1 MRTFVRATEKDAAT
15 ILRIGAQGRAALAAM
30 GLDQWSG
37 GTPTPAQVAR
47 DVAGGWARLAL
58 DDGVPVGIMSVCAG
72 GERDYDAVNPGS
84 GGWLVASANDPAD
97 GDVRYLVCHR
107 VAVAADARRRGVA
120 RYMYQCAVKEARAAG
135 MASVRV
141 DTHAGN
147 VPMQRLLVSLGF
159 RHCCDVT
166 ISNDLEP
173 TKLRL
178 GYELVL

>member
-1 MRTFVRATEKDAAT
+1 MPFDHRYFY
-15 ILRIGAQGRAALAAM
+15 LN
-30 GLDQWSG
+30 LDPSSG
-37 GTPTPAQVAR
+37 WYP
-47 DVAGGWARLAL
+47 L
-58 DDGVPVGIMSVCAG
+58 
-72 GERDYDAVNPGS
+72 
-84 GGWLVASANDPAD
+84 
-97 GDVRYLVCHR
+97 
-107 VAVAADARRRGVA
+107 
-120 RYMYQCAVKEARAAG
+120 VKEARAAG